1 MSTTE
6 RHAARND
13 VELQMT
19 AAELE
24 LPVILVNA
32 IADSSGPH
40 GTHAPRR
47 DLGRLVLPVRDLRK
61 SAEFYRRVFGFR
73 PRSTS
78 RGISSDASASG
89 LLTLVANRR
98 AELCLRQRSTA
109 PAGLPR
115 HRRWAFVVTDLEYVR
130 EKVWELGVRVAR
142 DHIFRQRGGA
152 SLYVHDPD
160 GNEIELVEMH
170 EVRESPHRPQR
181 LAARTCAA
189 YAAAE
194 NSQPS

>member
-1 MSTTE
+1 
-6 RHAARND
+6 
-13 VELQMT
+13 MT
-19 AAELE
+19 AVELE

-32 IADSSGPH
+32 IADSSGPYGAH
-40 GTHAPRR
+40 TPRR

-73 PRSTS
+73 PRSTW
-78 RGISSDASASG
+78 RGFRSDASASG

-109 PAGLPR
+109 PAGPHQ
-115 HRRWAFVVTDLEYVR
+115 HRRWAFVVTDLEDVR
-130 EKVWELGVRVAR
+130 EKVWELGVKVAR
-142 DHIFRQRGGA
+142 DSGEPDHIFRQRGGA
-152 SLYVHDPD
+152 SLYVLDPD
-160 GNEIELVEMH
+160 GNEIELVQMH
-170 EVRESPHRPQR
+170 EARESPPHRQR

-194 NSQPS
+194 NRQPS